1 MPLPKSTPALIS
13 RNLLIAIAYLALGG
27 LGLSFG
33 IAEGYSSPIFPAAGL
48 ALAVSLCFGPG
59 ALPGIWLGS
68 AALNLSLAGLNG
80 TLSPT
85 TVVVSLAIA
94 SGAAAQAWVGQAL
107 IRRFRGDSWS
117 SLEQERDVLYFL
129 LLGGPLA
136 CLVSASVGVLTL
148 HLTGVIDKPI
158 SIFAWWNW
166 FVGDTLGVLTFAP
179 LCLCFL
185 IRQSPLWQSRKG
197 RMAMP
202 MALTLLFV
210 GAAFFATASWEQQD
224 QQRRLETDAKLIH
237 KRISDRLLAHRE
249 ALLSLRRFI
258 EVSPEL
264 NTSRFESFTLSTL
277 HDNPDISALSFNLQV
292 SDAERAAFEAD
303 MAGRLGIP
311 GFRISERDDGGRL
324 KPSARRNSYLVV
336 THIAPRAANLP
347 AIGFD
352 IRSEAVRRE
361 AVDRGLKLE
370 GSFAVTSPIWLVQEK
385 KVAVLALAPVRGPVD
400 HDTTQG
406 FAVAVIKIGQLLE
419 LVTRK
424 ELPPGL
430 GVALTDPNA
439 IGETQR
445 LDDTESQASQAPA
458 RAKWEGSLFFG
469 DREWMLTVRADDTY
483 MESNRP
489 WVSWAVGVIGLLFA
503 TLLQT
508 LILGMT
514 GRTALIQRQVERQTA
529 SLAAKNRELALAK
542 ISIDNSADAAYWVRT
557 DARIVRVNQA
567 ACDMLGYTR
576 EELTALSIPDIDPLF
591 PMPVWNSHQARIG
604 ASGSEKLETIHRRKD
619 GRELAVAITASHAST
634 DGQDYIYA
642 SVRDITDR
650 KLAEAELKR
659 HRHHLE
665 ELVAARTA
673 DLSIAKEAAEAANRA
688 KSSFLAN
695 MSHELRTP
703 MNAIIGLTHILG
715 RNNTDRAQ
723 QERLGKISSAASH
736 LLQLLNDVLELTRI
750 DADRLPV
757 EQTDFLLPAL
767 VGRVCELVRP
777 SVEAKGL
784 RLLIELEPR
793 LGGQTLRGD
802 PLRIQQ
808 VLQHIVNNAIKF
820 TARGSISIRTR
831 LEDENDCSALLVT
844 EVQDS
849 GVGIEAEA
857 QARIFKPF
865 EQGDSSTTRQFG
877 GTGLGL
883 ALCQRLVHLM
893 DGNIS
898 VNSAPGL
905 GSTFRITVRV
915 GKLASDPLQAPSPVS
930 GEEAEQRLRKH
941 CPDKRILLV
950 EDDWVNQEVILEL
963 LRDEVGL
970 QVDLAVD
977 GAQAVQ
983 MAGETLY
990 DLILMDIQMPVMD
1003 GLTATRTIRTQPGA
1017 HAHVPIIAMTANTFD
1032 EDRRACAEAGMNDFI
1047 AKPAAP
1053 DRLFIA
1059 ILHWL
1064 QQAPR
1069 QKTS

>member
-1 MPLPKSTPALIS
+1 
-13 RNLLIAIAYLALGG
+13 
-27 LGLSFG
+27 
-33 IAEGYSSPIFPAAGL
+33 
-48 ALAVSLCFGPG
+48 
-59 ALPGIWLGS
+59 
-68 AALNLSLAGLNG
+68 
-80 TLSPT
+80 
-85 TVVVSLAIA
+85 
-94 SGAAAQAWVGQAL
+94 
-107 IRRFRGDSWS
+107 
-117 SLEQERDVLYFL
+117 
-129 LLGGPLA
+129 
-136 CLVSASVGVLTL
+136 
-148 HLTGVIDKPI
+148 
-158 SIFAWWNW
+158 
-166 FVGDTLGVLTFAP
+166 
-179 LCLCFL
+179 
-185 IRQSPLWQSRKG
+185 
-197 RMAMP
+197 
-202 MALTLLFV
+202 
-210 GAAFFATASWEQQD
+210 
-224 QQRRLETDAKLIH
+224 
-237 KRISDRLLAHRE
+237 
-249 ALLSLRRFI
+249 
-258 EVSPEL
+258 
-264 NTSRFESFTLSTL
+264 
-277 HDNPDISALSFNLQV
+277 
-292 SDAERAAFEAD
+292 
-303 MAGRLGIP
+303 
-311 GFRISERDDGGRL
+311 
-324 KPSARRNSYLVV
+324 
-336 THIAPRAANLP
+336 
-347 AIGFD
+347 
-352 IRSEAVRRE
+352 
-361 AVDRGLKLE
+361 
-370 GSFAVTSPIWLVQEK
+370 
-385 KVAVLALAPVRGPVD
+385 
-400 HDTTQG
+400 
-406 FAVAVIKIGQLLE
+406 
-419 LVTRK
+419 
-424 ELPPGL
+424 
-430 GVALTDPNA
+430 
-439 IGETQR
+439 
-445 LDDTESQASQAPA
+445 
-458 RAKWEGSLFFG
+458 
-469 DREWMLTVRADDTY
+469 
-483 MESNRP
+483 
-489 WVSWAVGVIGLLFA
+489 
-503 TLLQT
+503 
-508 LILGMT
+508 
-514 GRTALIQRQVERQTA
+514 
-529 SLAAKNRELALAK
+529 
-542 ISIDNSADAAYWVRT
+542 
-557 DARIVRVNQA
+557 
-567 ACDMLGYTR
+567 MLGYTR

-604 ASGSEKLETIHRRKD
+604 ANGSEKLETIHRRKD

>member
-1 MPLPKSTPALIS
+1 MSLPKNTSALIS
-13 RNLLIAIAYLALGG
+13 RNLLVALAYLVLGG
-27 LGLSFG
+27 LGLSFA

-68 AALNLSLAGLNG
+68 AALNFSLAGLHGN
-80 TLSPT
+80 LSPT
-85 TVVVSLAIA
+85 TVVVSLGIA

-117 SLEQERDVLYFL
+117 TLEHERDVIYFL

-136 CLVSASVGVLTL
+136 CLVSASVGVFTL
-148 HLTGVIDKPI
+148 HLMGVIGKPV
-158 SIFAWWNW
+158 SVFAWWNW

-185 IRQSPLWQSRKG
+185 IPQSPLWQSRKG
-197 RMAMP
+197 RMAIP
-202 MALTLLFV
+202 MVLTLLLV

-264 NTSRFESFTLSTL
+264 NASRFEDFTLSTL
-277 HDNPDISALSFNLQV
+277 HDNPDISALGFNLQV

-303 MAGRLGIP
+303 MAGRLGMP
-311 GFRISERDDGGRL
+311 GFRISERDDEGRL
-324 KPSARRNSYLVV
+324 KPAARRNSYLVV
-336 THIAPRAANLP
+336 TYIAPRQANLP

-361 AVDRGLKLE
+361 AVDRGLELE
-370 GSFAVTSPIWLVQEK
+370 GGFAVTSPIWLVQEK
-385 KVAVLALAPVRGPVD
+385 KVAVLALAPTHWPGD
-400 HDTTQG
+400 HQTTQG
-406 FAVAVIKIGQLLE
+406 FAVAIIKVGQLLE
-419 LVTRK
+419 LATRK

-430 GVALTDPNA
+430 DVELTDPNA
-439 IGETQR
+439 TGETR
-445 LDDTESQASQAPA
+445 HLDDTESQANRAPA
-458 RAKWEGSLFFG
+458 RSRWEGALVFG
-469 DREWMLTVRADDTY
+469 DREWMLTVLADDTY

-514 GRTALIQRQVERQTA
+514 GRTALIERQVERQTA
-529 SLAAKNRELALAK
+529 SLAAKNRELALAN
-542 ISIDNSADAAYWVRT
+542 ISIDNSADGAYWMRS

-576 EELTALSIPDIDPLF
+576 EELTALSVPDIDPLVS
-591 PMPVWNSHQARIG
+591 MSTWNSHQARVG
-604 ASGSEKLETIHRRKD
+604 ALGGEKLETIHRRKD
-619 GRELAVAITASHAST
+619 GRELAVAITASRVNA

-659 HRHHLE
+659 HRHNLE

-673 DLSIAKEAAEAANRA
+673 DLSIAKEAAETANRA

-703 MNAIIGLTHILG
+703 MNAIIGITHIIG
-715 RNNTDRAQ
+715 RNNTDPAQ
-723 QERLGKISSAASH
+723 QERLGKVASAASH
-736 LLQLLNDVLELTRI
+736 LLKLLNDVLELTRI

-757 EQTDFLLPAL
+757 EHTDFLLPAL
-767 VGRVCELVRP
+767 VGRVSELLRP
-777 SVEAKGL
+777 NVEAKGL
-784 RLLIELEPR
+784 RLLLEFDPR
-793 LGGQTLRGD
+793 LGGQTLLGD
-802 PLRIQQ
+802 PLRLQQ

-820 TARGSISIRTR
+820 TPRGSISIRTS
-831 LEDENDCSALLVT
+831 LEEENGGSALLAI

-857 QARIFKPF
+857 LTRIFKPF
-865 EQGDSSTTRQFG
+865 EQGDGSTTRQFG

-883 ALCQRLVHLM
+883 ALCQRLVRLM
-893 DGNIS
+893 DGDINVS
-898 VNSAPGL
+898 STPGL

-915 GKLASDPLQAPSPVS
+915 GKLASDPRQAHAPVT
-930 GEEAEQRLRKH
+930 GEAAEHLLRSQ
-941 CPDKRILLV
+941 CRDKRILLV
-950 EDDWVNQEVILEL
+950 EDDWVNQEVTLEL
-963 LRDEVGL
+963 LRDEAGL

-990 DLILMDIQMPVMD
+990 DLILMDVQMPVMD

-1017 HAHVPIIAMTANTFD
+1017 HGHVPIIAMTANAFD

-1047 AKPAAP
+1047 SKPAAP
-1053 DRLFIA
+1053 DTLFITL
-1059 ILHWL
+1059 LHWL